1 MLFFYI
7 RHGDPIYV
15 PDSLTELGK
24 KQADAVAKRLA
35 MYGIDRIFAST
46 SERAIQTARPTSELT
61 KIEIEQRD
69 FCHERYAAKEF
80 TALNSKGEPQWAFYN
95 ERIRQLFNS
104 PEIRAMGE
112 NWAEHPEFVDTAFK
126 TGIERVKKGADELFL
141 SLGYE
146 HDRENGC
153 YRAVAPN
160 NQRVALFA
168 HQGFGIAFL
177 SAVLDIPYPLYSSHF
192 DMCHSG
198 MTVIDFNEGENGIVI
213 PKVLSLSND
222 SHLYKEG
229 LPSNYLG
236 LQKF

>member
-24 KQADAVAKRLA
+24 RQADAVAKRLSL
-35 MYGIDRIFAST
+35 YGIDRILAST

-61 KIEIEQRD
+61 KKEIETHE
-69 FCHERYAAKEF
+69 FCHERYAAQEF
-80 TALNSKGEPQWAFYN
+80 TAPNSKGEPQWAFYN
-95 ERIRQLFNS
+95 DRIRKIFMS
-104 PEIRAMGE
+104 PEVRAMGE
-112 NWAEHPEFVDTAFK
+112 NWTEHPEFVNTAFK

-146 HDRENGC
+146 HDREKGC
-153 YRAVAPN
+153 YYPVKPTN
-160 NQRVALFA
+160 DRVALFA

-177 SAVLDIPYPLYSSHF
+177 SAVLDIPYPMYSTHF

-198 MTVIDFNEGENGIVI
+198 VTVIDFSEGEGVVI

-222 SHLYKEG
+222 SHLYREL